1 MYVAWLSIQYQAF
14 TYSTASGTYGFSRVL
29 MIFRF
34 ITIRATEPC
43 LNLEYSGFRSR
54 ETNSPYNLIGGARRR
69 LSSRDRVQ
77 PPLGYDV
84 IIFCRYVRTYVA
96 IANVRRPDC
105 GARRV
110 TKQRTLH
117 CFRERWPGFS
127 ARYPAATQSL
137 ASFYFMCKHAIF
149 HWKPKT
155 RCVSYKFNIRSC
167 TKA

>member
-77 PPLGYDV
+77 PPLPLSILSITDINLYNMMSSLTTPTMMSSCYLAC
-84 IIFCRYVRTYVA
+84 FC
-96 IANVRRPDC
+96 
-105 GARRV
+105 
-110 TKQRTLH
+110 TLYI
-117 CFRERWPGFS
+117 CLALTWPGNVLQLSYAFLADDTARS
-127 ARYPAATQSL
+127 ASSCIPIY
-137 ASFYFMCKHAIF
+137 
-149 HWKPKT
+149 
-155 RCVSYKFNIRSC
+155 NIHMYL
-167 TKA
+167 

>member
-77 PPLGYDV
+77 PPL
-84 IIFCRYVRTYVA
+84 RTYVILVILDHVTCLSTLA
-96 IANVRRPDC
+96 ILRACVR
-105 GARRV
+105 ARKMSDYLKV
-110 TKQRTLH
+110 LVVVGT
-117 CFRERWPGFS
+117 
-127 ARYPAATQSL
+127 YDSL
-137 ASFYFMCKHAIF
+137 CVCLNFDKDKKASEIYYMYIL
-149 HWKPKT
+149 
-155 RCVSYKFNIRSC
+155 SYI
-167 TKA
+167 

>member
-77 PPLGYDV
+77 PPLGPLSSMYFYLMPHNNLATPRPRQRKV
-84 IIFCRYVRTYVA
+84 HSTVQVRFNWNSHMLA
-96 IANVRRPDC
+96 ASGRAASNNN
-105 GARRV
+105 
-110 TKQRTLH
+110 TL
-117 CFRERWPGFS
+117 
-127 ARYPAATQSL
+127 L
-137 ASFYFMCKHAIF
+137 
-149 HWKPKT
+149 
-155 RCVSYKFNIRSC
+155 
-167 TKA
+167 

>member
-14 TYSTASGTYGFSRVL
+14 TYSTASGTYGFSRVR

-77 PPLGYDV
+77 PPLHCTGALKFTKRALHAKSHVLFDG
-84 IIFCRYVRTYVA
+84 CGSHNLTCTYRDIVELRLP
-96 IANVRRPDC
+96 NRQCPV
-105 GARRV
+105 
-110 TKQRTLH
+110 
-117 CFRERWPGFS
+117 ER
-127 ARYPAATQSL
+127 SL
-137 ASFYFMCKHAIF
+137 PCCHPLDISL
-149 HWKPKT
+149 
-155 RCVSYKFNIRSC
+155 
-167 TKA
+167 

>member
-14 TYSTASGTYGFSRVL
+14 TYSTASGTYGFSRVR

-77 PPLGYDV
+77 PPLALPYTILNSTSRADDRHGSPYTPV
-84 IIFCRYVRTYVA
+84 HAIKFTYCACAVVNA
-96 IANVRRPDC
+96 EFSNPRRMR
-105 GARRV
+105 RRV
-110 TKQRTLH
+110 TV
-117 CFRERWPGFS
+117 PS
-127 ARYPAATQSL
+127 A
-137 ASFYFMCKHAIF
+137 H
-149 HWKPKT
+149 
-155 RCVSYKFNIRSC
+155 
-167 TKA
+167 

>member
-14 TYSTASGTYGFSRVL
+14 TYSTASGTYGFSRVR

-77 PPLGYDV
+77 PPLAQYMTSGV
-84 IIFCRYVRTYVA
+84 IKIYAPHKYRY
-96 IANVRRPDC
+96 
-105 GARRV
+105 
-110 TKQRTLH
+110 
-117 CFRERWPGFS
+117 PGFPYS
-127 ARYPAATQSL
+127 RP
-137 ASFYFMCKHAIF
+137 CRDIGCRRHAIF
-149 HWKPKT
+149 YLTYIHFSNFVNLGS
-155 RCVSYKFNIRSC
+155 VSSKVHVE
-167 TKA
+167 

>member
-77 PPLGYDV
+77 PSATSPIHVSRQDFRGGGGGFRKLPVHSHAHRVEGVAVYLGMRATFPRDQ
-84 IIFCRYVRTYVA
+84 TGA
-96 IANVRRPDC
+96 IRMLTGQLLRP
-105 GARRV
+105 G
-110 TKQRTLH
+110 
-117 CFRERWPGFS
+117 
-127 ARYPAATQSL
+127 
-137 ASFYFMCKHAIF
+137 
-149 HWKPKT
+149 
-155 RCVSYKFNIRSC
+155 
-167 TKA
+167 

>member
-14 TYSTASGTYGFSRVL
+14 TYSTASGTYGFSRVR

-77 PPLGYDV
+77 PPLALSHNRGLHSRSIYMYTV
-84 IIFCRYVRTYVA
+84 RQSERARIARAHAHVRTYIRDGHVKGSA
-96 IANVRRPDC
+96 VFWSS
-105 GARRV
+105 GQE
-110 TKQRTLH
+110 KELH
-117 CFRERWPGFS
+117 EVKGSR
-127 ARYPAATQSL
+127 L
-137 ASFYFMCKHAIF
+137 IF
-149 HWKPKT
+149 GGQE
-155 RCVSYKFNIRSC
+155 S
-167 TKA
+167 